1 MKKIILVFVF
11 LSISFAC
18 SKDDGFINTNTPPSK
33 PQLITP
39 RNNSTITQYDI
50 KEPIY
55 FEWTKSTDPD
65 NDLRGYKFYYDD
77 NPNFNSPS
85 FFGLTENFTHTN
97 TEQYSTPRPELTPNT
112 TYYWYVEASD
122 SNNNISSSEVGSF
135 YIEDANKPSVPTLIF
150 PLHETEC
157 SNDNLTFDW
166 EDSTV
171 LSNDDVSYKLHIST
185 SSTFDNNIDI
195 YETDISKY
203 NIVLPQSTA
212 LYWKVE
218 AINNIN
224 PQSTFSTT
232 RSLYT
237 QGDGVTNT
245 IPQIKYLSPDEGS
258 TLSTQTVELKWEA
271 EDNETSN
278 SDLSYK
284 VYFSEAG
291 QDLEL
296 KTETT
301 NILSYQINGLEVGK
315 TYQWSIWVTDGDG
328 ATNVGDVF
336 TFTIN

>member
-1 MKKIILVFVF
+1 MKKIILILVF
-11 LSISFAC
+11 LSISFGC
-18 SKDDGFINTNTPPSK
+18 SKDDGFINTNTPPNQ
-33 PQLITP
+33 PRLITP
-39 RNNSTITQYDI
+39 RDNATLVQFDI
-50 KEPIY
+50 KDPIF
-55 FEWTKSTDPD
+55 FEWTEVTDVD
-65 NDLRGYKFYYDD
+65 NDLTGYRFYIDD
-77 NPNFNSPS
+77 NPNFNTQSY
-85 FFGLTENFTHTN
+85 FGLSENFTHTN
-97 TEQYSTPRPELTPNT
+97 TEQYSTPRPELAPNT
-112 TYYWYVEASD
+112 TYYWYVEARD
-122 SNNNISSSEVGSF
+122 SNNNVSSSEVGSF
-135 YIEDANKPSVPTLIF
+135 YLEDGNKPSEPSLVF

-171 LSNDDVSYKLHIST
+171 LSNDSISYKLHIST
-185 SSTFDNNIDI
+185 SSTFDNNVDI
-195 YETDISKY
+195 YETDISEY
-203 NIVLPQSTA
+203 TIILPQSTA

-224 PQSTFSTT
+224 PQSTFSKA

-245 IPQIKYLSPDEGS
+245 IPQIKYLSPDDGS

-284 VYFSEAG
+284 IYYSKVGE
-291 QDLEL
+291 EL
-296 KTETT
+296 LLVKEGL
-301 NILSYQINGLEVGK
+301 NISNYIINNIPSNNSYH
-315 TYQWSIWVTDGDG
+315 WSVWVTDADG